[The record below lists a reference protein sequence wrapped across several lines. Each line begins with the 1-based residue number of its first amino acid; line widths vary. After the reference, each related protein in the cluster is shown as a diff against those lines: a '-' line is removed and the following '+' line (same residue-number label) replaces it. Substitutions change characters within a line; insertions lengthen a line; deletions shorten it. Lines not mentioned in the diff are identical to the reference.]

1 MVEGFQDCKRKLT
14 TLGICLWYVFWN
26 PVLTLPV
33 SQVPQWQLF
42 TTDYNGSV
50 FKNEEKKKG
59 SQSFILVSSNTDGSV
74 LEIMN
79 QICTNA
85 TSKVHESSNF
95 KCISEL

>member
-1 MVEGFQDCKRKLT
+1 M
-14 TLGICLWYVFWN
+14 FWN
-26 PVLTLPV
+26 PVLTSPF

-42 TTDYNGSV
+42 TTDYNGPVS
-50 FKNEEKKKG
+50 KNEKKKKRG
-59 SQSFILVSSNTDGSV
+59 SQGFSLVSSNTDGSV